1 MFGDIIIGYV
11 DVYVRQSGI
20 LQYGWRETVI
30 LSVPLHE
37 LFGYKVVMDE
47 YKTKAG
53 GKQYVFP
60 PAMML
65 YDLTSCRMQSFLY
78 YL

>member
-37 LFGYKVVMDE
+37 LSDHEVVMDE

-65 YDLTSCRMQSFLY
+65 YDLTLCRMQSFLY